1 KIFKILLSLFVVF
14 GFIAF
19 MGMYETTPIQMI
31 ESQITGRTPASV
43 AAATSVKSTEVL
55 KIDCSE
61 FNQEIHVPAH
71 HVRLEGYLCNKVPDA
86 SKVYLKNET
95 TGKSA
100 TLFNR
105 GMIRYMTDFI
115 QLVEGKNNISLSF
128 VLKDKSTKRVDLT
141 LIR

>member
-1 KIFKILLSLFVVF
+1 MLF
-14 GFIAF
+14 GFLGCIAF
-19 MGMYETTPIQMI
+19 LGIYETTPIQMI

-43 AAATSVKSTEVL
+43 AATAQMKSTEVL

-61 FNQEIHVPAH
+61 FNQEIKVPAH
-71 HVRLEGYLCNKVPDA
+71 HVRLEGYLCSKTSDA
-86 SKVYLKNET
+86 SQVVLKNET

-105 GMIRYMTDFI
+105 GVSRYMTDFI
-115 QLVEGKNNISLSF
+115 QLVDGRNQISLSYA
-128 VLKDKSTKRVDLT
+128 LNDKRTKKVDLV